1 VTVASPLSDRELRLE
16 CARLAAAFCT
26 GDGVDNAERLY
37 RFISVQQSTETLLSL
52 GQVLDLLRIHGGGK
66 QCALA
71 REAALSEA
79 YVSKVMRGEV
89 EPSARLLT
97 LVGCRKVIAYER
109 DAA

>member
-1 VTVASPLSDRELRLE
+1 
-16 CARLAAAFCT
+16 LAAAFCT

-52 GQVLDLLRIHGGGK
+52 GQLLDLLRVHGGGR

-71 REAALSEA
+71 HEAGVSEA
-79 YVSKVMRGEV
+79 YVSKVMRGDV
-89 EPSARLLT
+89 EPSDKLLR

-109 DAA
+109 DLVA